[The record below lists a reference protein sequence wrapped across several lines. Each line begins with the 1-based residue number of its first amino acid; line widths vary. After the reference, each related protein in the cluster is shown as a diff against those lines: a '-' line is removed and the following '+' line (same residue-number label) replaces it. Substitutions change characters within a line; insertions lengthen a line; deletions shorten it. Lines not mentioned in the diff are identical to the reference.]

1 MNSICWKSWQ
11 GLNFILLSPPLSPIF
26 PQVTFSLLLINPY
39 SCFEADIFYFPL
51 YCSKTVVIKILE
63 SWKLN
68 RGVLNLKHQMWK
80 ASTAIYIT
88 FQNRQK
94 KLMSYSTNT
103 VHDVSFQS
111 LNYQNLMLFIFPCL
125 IVLLECTCFWKISA
139 PSTLCSLV
147 EKNYIFV
154 FSSPEV
160 LQGFFF
166 NFIWHFIIYYI
177 PCLHVH
183 APWHYAALMWRLGTH
198 DRTGLQGLAS
208 MHLRRIS
215 QQISGTYYIWKNC

>member
-1 MNSICWKSWQ
+1 MWLQNRWQ
-11 GLNFILLSPPLSPIF
+11 CYWFRSFLILPVVIYYFQFWFRHVELNEAEKRKDWLETSVVHIWILYVENHGKGWISYCGSLPLIPPCPPSF
-26 PQVTFSLLLINPY
+26 PRLLSLLLINPY
-39 SCFEADIFYFPL
+39 SCLEVGIFYSPL

-111 LNYQNLMLFIFPCL
+111 LNHQNLMLFIFPCL
-125 IVLLECTCFWKISA
+125 IVLLECTFFWKISA
-139 PSTLCSLV
+139 SSTLCSLV
-147 EKNYIFV
+147 GKKN
-154 FSSPEV
+154 
-160 LQGFFF
+160 
-166 NFIWHFIIYYI
+166 IYLSFL
-177 PCLHVH
+177 PPRFC
-183 APWHYAALMWRLGTH
+183 
-198 DRTGLQGLAS
+198 S
-208 MHLRRIS
+208 F
-215 QQISGTYYIWKNC
+215 